1 MVVSVDVLPMT
12 ARNPRVMITLG
23 IKTYEETSMVAAT
36 NGQTHASHVS
46 GLVEQV
52 WASPAYG
59 NLVRRA
65 KEWGSDNPIPDDN
78 LIDFVKSLPLD
89 QRQKLKE
96 WLNGEELGEDS
107 IPKT

>member
-1 MVVSVDVLPMT
+1 MT

-23 IKTYEETSMVAAT
+23 IKTYEETAIVAAA

-59 NLVRRA
+59 NLVKRA
-65 KEWGSDNPIPDDN
+65 KEWGMDNPIPDDN
-78 LIDFVKSLPLD
+78 LIDFVKSLPPD
-89 QRQKLKE
+89 QRQKLKD
-96 WLNGEELGEDS
+96 WLNGEDLGEGDS
-107 IPKT
+107 PEL